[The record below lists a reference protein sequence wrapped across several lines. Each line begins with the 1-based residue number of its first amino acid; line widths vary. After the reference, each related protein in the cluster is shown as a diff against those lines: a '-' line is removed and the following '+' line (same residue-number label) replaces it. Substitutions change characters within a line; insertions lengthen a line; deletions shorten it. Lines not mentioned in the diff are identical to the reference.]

1 MTKVKH
7 VAIIMDGNGR
17 WARQRLRPRV
27 WGHIRGANIVSD
39 IVEASHDLKLDA
51 LTLYAFSTENWSRPD
66 SEVSTLFKLLK
77 KFLAR
82 ERKNILK
89 NNIKFKIIGEIENLP
104 EDTQKAIISL
114 EEDSKNNKGLKLSF
128 AFSYGGRQEIIHAV
142 NKFIKE
148 NPAKE
153 IKMEDLASN
162 LYRPECGDVD
172 LLIRTG
178 GDMRISNFLLWQ
190 ISYAELFFTKTKWPD
205 FTRDEYIKILN
216 EASKHERRFGSLSHE
231 GNLQESTRLAVGN
244 INKLQEER
252 K

>member
-89 NNIKFKIIGEIENLP
+89 NNIKFKIIGEIVK
-104 EDTQKAIISL
+104 DRK
-114 EEDSKNNKGLKLSF
+114 
-128 AFSYGGRQEIIHAV
+128 
-142 NKFIKE
+142 
-148 NPAKE
+148 
-153 IKMEDLASN
+153 
-162 LYRPECGDVD
+162 
-172 LLIRTG
+172 
-178 GDMRISNFLLWQ
+178 
-190 ISYAELFFTKTKWPD
+190 
-205 FTRDEYIKILN
+205 
-216 EASKHERRFGSLSHE
+216 
-231 GNLQESTRLAVGN
+231 STRLNSSHMKSA
-244 INKLQEER
+244 
-252 K
+252 